1 MRREREVRLKGRGL
15 SHGKLG
21 GGTRLRVSV
30 KGCVQRFGSCLSAA
44 NLLFLPPAACVPAE
58 EGVGVDVTKRKLP
71 RGQSLS
77 RSAPGEV
84 SRGGVVLMVLYVLVV
99 HELL

>member
-1 MRREREVRLKGRGL
+1 M
-15 SHGKLG
+15 
-21 GGTRLRVSV
+21 LRV
-30 KGCVQRFGSCLSAA
+30 CLYWFGSGLFAA
-44 NLLFLPPAACVPAE
+44 NLLFLPPAAGVPAE

-71 RGQSLS
+71 RGQSPS

-99 HELL
+99 NELPQAMNNVSTQ